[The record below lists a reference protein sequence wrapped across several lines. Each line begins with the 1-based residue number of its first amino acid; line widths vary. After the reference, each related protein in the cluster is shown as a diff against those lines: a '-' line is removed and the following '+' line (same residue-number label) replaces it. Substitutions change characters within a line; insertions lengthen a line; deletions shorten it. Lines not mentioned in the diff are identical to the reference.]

1 MQTKNKIQNGVIKTL
16 MLAVFSATVMFSLSG
31 CEKVANSAK
40 NIQSD
45 WVGLD
50 RKVELYSCMTGKLI
64 KEYRGDVRLNPE
76 DVHGTSLLIDGKKVH
91 TNLCFV
97 IAEIGAKEENIT
109 NK

>member
-1 MQTKNKIQNGVIKTL
+1 MSLKKTLLILGVI
-16 MLAVFSATVMFSLSG
+16 ATVPLFSG
-31 CEKVANSAK
+31 CDKVANSAK

-64 KEYRGDVRLNPE
+64 KVYQGDVRMNPE
-76 DVHGTSLLIDGKKVH
+76 DSMGTSLLIDGKKLQ

-97 IAEIGAKEENIT
+97 IAEIGVKEEVLL
-109 NK
+109 K